1 MNVFFIVLSI
11 IATAMCAFLFIRYLV
26 TKLPK
31 STGKVLLAILTVAG
45 TLISS
50 TLLIM
55 ATVLPSKIDAFLSTG
70 IASVEEHIN
79 SISPGY
85 IYEERDTQS
94 LKTVLANYNQ
104 VKAGFDSNSGTQFIV
119 RTIGVNSYIDL
130 LDAFVSNI
138 DENQKEMEQEQIPMT
153 LHNVFMRVQDKSR
166 VPIRKIVYN
175 IEIAILVVTLV
186 FFLILLI
193 SYFIVKN
200 NDLSDAEVIM
210 GEDLDKQEQSAT
222 S

>member
-31 STGKVLLAILTVAG
+31 STGKILLAILTVAG

-153 LHNVFMRVQDKSR
+153 LHNVFMRVQDKTR
-166 VPIRKIVYN
+166 APIREIVYN